1 MAKRKLTTAQVARA
15 IGVTRATLQDWIRR
29 KLIPAPRL
37 LEIGGGQVR
46 LWDVVDI
53 RRARKFKG
61 TLRRGPRG
69 PRRTA

>member
-1 MAKRKLTTAQVARA
+1 MAKKLTTAQVARA

-29 KLIPAPRL
+29 KLIPAPPL

-53 RRARKFKG
+53 RRARKFVG
-61 TLRRGPRG
+61 TLKPG
-69 PRRTA
+69 RTGGA